1 MLLKREIFRLI
12 ERALMNRKKFETK
25 NPAKK
30 QEIFVG
36 GTGFEPA
43 TSAMSTQ
50 RSKPTELTAL
60 KEKTSDLSEVLWV
73 LRDSNPRPS
82 GCKPDA
88 LNQLS

>member
-1 MLLKREIFRLI
+1 MFEKFR
-12 ERALMNRKKFETK
+12 
-25 NPAKK
+25 
-30 QEIFVG
+30 VG
-36 GTGFEPA
+36 GTGLEPA

-50 RSKPTELTAL
+50 RSEPTELTAQ
-60 KEKTSDLSEVLWV
+60 KKTSTLVEVLWV

>member
-25 NPAKK
+25 NPAKQ
-30 QEIFVG
+30 QELFVG

-50 RSKPTELTAL
+50 RSKPTELTAR
-60 KEKTSDLSEVLWV
+60 KEKNLRQAEVFGG
-73 LRDSNPRPS
+73 P
-82 GCKPDA
+82 
-88 LNQLS
+88 

>member
-1 MLLKREIFRLI
+1 MI
-12 ERALMNRKKFETK
+12 
-25 NPAKK
+25 
-30 QEIFVG
+30 VG
-36 GTGFEPA
+36 GTGLEPA

-50 RSKPTELTAL
+50 RSEPTELTAL
-60 KEKTSDLSEVLWV
+60 AVRKNPTKKRDFLLNKWV